1 MINSEQD
8 GRLGKIF
15 VNFGRPICVRTYF
28 EKIEMPRITHANIDQ
43 ASLRLSEKLYK
54 EQ

>member
-15 VNFGRPICVRTYF
+15 VNFGRPINLSTYL
-28 EKIEMPRITHANIDQ
+28 EKINYPKINHTNID
-43 ASLRLSEKLYK
+43 
-54 EQ
+54 

>member
-1 MINSEQD
+1 MINSEQA

-15 VNFGRPICVRTYF
+15 VNFGRPINMRTYL
-28 EKIEMPRITHANIDQ
+28 EKIDFPKIHHANIDQ

-54 EQ
+54 E